1 MQAILK
7 RLRYAFLH
15 IENALEIIGMPTA
28 LIYSYLV

>member
-15 IENALEIIGMPTA
+15 IENALGIIGMPTA